1 MPLLTYNRLQCMKV
15 LIKIVM
21 FYLAFDPGQFL
32 PRSLKFLSQCERSVN
47 LSWNFQGKFFMPFL
61 LLRKKDGRHAHTADR
76 FSQRKLVC
84 AVTSIFAEDTPHPT
98 PDLALP
104 LASGI
109 RPSYYGER
117 YGLRKRSKIFEK
129 FKKHRPTATHVFLSK
144 PEKMFVIMF

>member
-1 MPLLTYNRLQCMKV
+1 MQESSHKNSHV
-15 LIKIVM
+15 LSSV
-21 FYLAFDPGQFL
+21 
-32 PRSLKFLSQCERSVN
+32 RSWSIFATFVEISQPVRAKRNFKLKFSGSV
-47 LSWNFQGKFFMPFL
+47 FYAFL